1 MRIGD
6 SVETLSQ
13 IVDRYEADGGVIR
26 QVDATISGRAD
37 AAGPSVSVDV
47 VVPLCETTAS
57 ESESG
62 MAPEAARLNDDG
74 GLRLEF
80 APSTLPAIAEY
91 APDGVAVTRD
101 RARVT
106 ADGDVVVTFA
116 IGFEEEPARDETSAS
131 SAGEPDAGTEPS
143 ETERPLETDE
153 SLDEDGVDPAS
164 TDARS
169 GDESETASAIGIDP
183 EIVRALEDARNEEL
197 PPYDDVE
204 YLRCL
209 YESFETF
216 AAMADVLEMDVAAET
231 VRRYMIDAG
240 VHDPVSY
247 DVADAEETAERAGS
261 VVDSSEQSPAD
272 GSESP
277 ADDADADADSE
288 SEPDLAHPDGTGD
301 PVDAVPEERL
311 VADGIGLPDGVE
323 VEGLIDAIESSMTLY
338 DVSRALEFER
348 DRTRDLLE
356 RLDLIDL
363 VVRRVYASRTP
374 ERGPSREEIAE
385 RIRGS
390 DRRQSEQHTTGTGS
404 DGSVDRQSAAP

>member
-6 SVETLSQ
+6 SVDTLSQ
-13 IVDRYEADGGVIR
+13 IVDRYESDGGVIR

-37 AAGPSVSVDV
+37 SAGPSVSVDV
-47 VVPLCETTAS
+47 VVPLCEATAS
-57 ESESG
+57 ESG
-62 MAPEAARLNDDG
+62 TDTTPETALLDDDG
-74 GLRLEF
+74 GLHLEF
-80 APSTLPAIAEY
+80 APSALPAIAEY
-91 APDGVAVTRD
+91 APDGVAVTGD
-101 RARVT
+101 QARVT

-116 IGFEEEPARDETSAS
+116 IGFEEESETARDETPANSAVG
-131 SAGEPDAGTEPS
+131 ADAGTES
-143 ETERPLETDE
+143 GEIDRPLAASEAPE
-153 SLDEDGVDPAS
+153 ENEVDPAPADS
-164 TDARS
+164 RPGAELGT
-169 GDESETASAIGIDP
+169 ESAIDP
-183 EIVRALEDARNEEL
+183 EIARALEDARNEER
-197 PPYDDVE
+197 PPYDDAE

-247 DVADAEETAERAGS
+247 DVADAEKTAERAES
-261 VVDSSEQSPAD
+261 VVDSSGQPSAN

-277 ADDADADADSE
+277 ADDADAD
-288 SEPDLAHPDGTGD
+288 SEPARTDGTAD
-301 PVDAVPEERL
+301 PVDAIPEKRL
-311 VADGIGLPDGVE
+311 VADGIGLPDGIE

-338 DVSRALEFER
+338 DVSRALELER

-374 ERGPSREEIAE
+374 EQGPSRAEIAE

-390 DRRQSEQHTTGTGS
+390 DQHRSEQHTAETRS
-404 DGSVDRQSAAP
+404 DRYGDRQSAVP